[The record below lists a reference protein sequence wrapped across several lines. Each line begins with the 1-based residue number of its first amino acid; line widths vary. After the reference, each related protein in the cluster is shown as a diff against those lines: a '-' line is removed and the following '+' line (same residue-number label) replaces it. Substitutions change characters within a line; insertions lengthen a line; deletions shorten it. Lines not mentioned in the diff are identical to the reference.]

1 MKKMKKKYT
10 EQEMKSIKE
19 TELNFKIFINS
30 FDFLIEKMDDIK
42 GTKEIA
48 EQLNNDISA
57 GFRKG
62 KTSNSKIEKAVAD
75 ADNLSRS
82 YEDTISDIINNK
94 IKYTQIANQMK
105 FPYGEII
112 FYKYIKNY
120 TWEQVGEK
128 IGYERE
134 VVNRMKNKALLQFYS
149 LSKNSHIESQKIT
162 QE

>member
-1 MKKMKKKYT
+1 MKKKYT

-19 TELNFKIFINS
+19 TELKFKIFINS
-30 FDFLIEKMDDIK
+30 FEFLIEKMDDIK

-48 EQLNNDISA
+48 EQLNNDITT
-57 GFRKG
+57 GFRKS
-62 KTSNSKIEKAVAD
+62 KTPNSKIEKAVSEAD
-75 ADNLSRS
+75 VLSRS
-82 YEDTISDIINNK
+82 YEETISDIINNK
-94 IKYTQIANQMK
+94 IEYTKIANQMK

-134 VVNRMKNKALLQFYS
+134 VVNRMKNKALLQFYT
-149 LSKNSHIESQKIT
+149 LYKNNHIESQKIT